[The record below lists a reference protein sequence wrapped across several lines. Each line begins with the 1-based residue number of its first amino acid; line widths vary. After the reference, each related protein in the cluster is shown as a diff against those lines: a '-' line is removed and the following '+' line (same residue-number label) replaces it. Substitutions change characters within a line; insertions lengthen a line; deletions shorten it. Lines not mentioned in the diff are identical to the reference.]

1 MNYKACDFYVARTP
15 LLPIEDYFRVFESGD
30 PSKISREL
38 FARFKDPFLEET
50 LAVASRES
58 YQALHRLESPDRSR
72 ASEQML
78 STLLK
83 YYIRLTTRPTPYG
96 LFSGVSLGTFGEENR
111 LVLADADQHVKRAR
125 VDMEWLYA
133 VIQKIESIPAVRM
146 ALRVRFND
154 YVYQQGD
161 RLEKP
166 NKTSLQL
173 NSTDNEVGTTIR
185 YTQQVQAVQE
195 LAKEFVLFSDL
206 LQELSKRNPEVPL
219 EVIEAFLSQLLENEF
234 LLSELRPPMVNTDA
248 LTYVLG
254 ILGHIEGGR
263 EVEDYQNHL
272 TVIQRDIAKYNAD
285 KIGAGL
291 MDFNATTEKMRSL
304 HKSDNCLQVDLRTNT
319 DCNVLSS
326 ELKQELEEFVAA
338 MLKITPEYQIS
349 DEYAA
354 YIDQF
359 VEKYGFSAEV
369 PVLELLDIDRGL
381 GAPSYYAQGAVRR
394 PAPKRQESQKE
405 LRLKRVLKSK
415 TMLALKDGRR
425 SFELTDQDIGYIA
438 GNEKPD
444 SPDSPEDFLPS
455 FELFLMA
462 HPHKSSET
470 QYDFTMAPVVASNGL
485 GKVIGRF
492 RDMFS
497 RDDTA
502 GFQEQFK
509 KQKERL
515 SEYALVEIAEVPE
528 RGRIS
533 NVAMN
538 ESDCDYQLML
548 SSNSCERKERISIDD
563 LYVSAD
569 PSSRR
574 LVIRSRRL
582 NKKVLLLSSSMLNPS
597 FGSNALRFL
606 KEVSSKYRY
615 DPITAFSSVTNS
627 SDEYSPRIT
636 YRHIIVKPETWVIT
650 KDVLDW
656 SDDKEETFLPRFQA
670 FREKW
675 DMPRYVLL
683 THYDNRLL
691 FDLENSMHLHEIF
704 NIVKKQRSRPIKM
717 MEMTCMGEGYAAQN
731 EVGGY
736 YVTEIIVPFIASG
749 TSSIMRPVE
758 TRYLPTVLDV
768 RTNAMKVRQ
777 QESILL
783 PESDNWLYF
792 KLYGTTKRR
801 GELLAL
807 LYEQLESMVQKGQIR
822 KYFFI
827 RYADPEPHLRVRVQ
841 AVRREE
847 VPQVFSIFV
856 EWCKALRQCGLLS
869 SAAVDTYQRE
879 TERYGGPELIQKAE
893 EYFYHDSR
901 AVLSILRKRQVE
913 KVEFNPDYVGIS
925 FLVMTLTAF
934 GMSLEQIE
942 KLLSERSSQSEFRKE
957 YQADRKRYMVA
968 ANMEDNWAAIR
979 SVVEY
984 PQVYDDLASLKE
996 KLNAYAQAVYQ
1007 ADQAGTLTNSRRD
1020 IASAVFHMFCN
1031 RFVGSNAWEKRIYAL
1046 VRHGVHDLTGYLQY
1060 RLQSTG
1066 N

>member
-15 LLPIEDYFRVFESGD
+15 LLPVEDYFRVFESGD
-30 PSKISREL
+30 PAKISSEL
-38 FARFKDPFLEET
+38 FTRFKDPFLEET

-185 YTQQVQAVQE
+185 YTRQVQAVQE
-195 LAKEFVLFSDL
+195 LAKEFIVFSDL
-206 LQELSKRNPEVPL
+206 LQEMSKRNPHVPL
-219 EVIEAFLSQLLENEF
+219 EVIEVFLNQLLENEF

-248 LTYVLG
+248 LTYVLN
-254 ILGHIEGGR
+254 ILAHIEGGG
-263 EVEDYQNHL
+263 EAEDYRNHL
-272 TVIQRDIAKYNAD
+272 SAIQEGIAKYNTD

-291 MDFNATTEKMRSL
+291 TDFNAITEKMQSL

-326 ELKQELEEFVAA
+326 KLKKELEEFVAA
-338 MLKITPEYQIS
+338 MLKITPEYQVS

-354 YIDQF
+354 YINQF

-381 GAPSYYAQGAVRR
+381 GAPSYYAQSAVLR
-394 PAPKRQESQKE
+394 PAPRRQESQKE

-415 TMLALKDGRR
+415 TMLALKDGQR
-425 SFELTDQDIGYIA
+425 SFELTDQDIDYIA
-438 GNEKPD
+438 GNEKLD
-444 SPDSPEDFLPS
+444 RAEAWADFLPS

-462 HPHKSSET
+462 HPYKNSET
-470 QYDFTMAPVVASNGL
+470 QLAFTVAPVFASNGL
-485 GKVIGRF
+485 GKGLGRF

-497 RDDTA
+497 KEETA
-502 GFQEQFK
+502 VFREQFK
-509 KQKERL
+509 RQKERF
-515 SEYALVEIAEVPE
+515 SEYAFVEIAEVPE
-528 RGRIS
+528 RGRTS

-548 SSNSCERKERISIDD
+548 ASNSCEGKERISIDD
-563 LYVSAD
+563 LYVSAG
-569 PSSRR
+569 SSGKQ
-574 LVIRSRRL
+574 LVIRSKRL
-582 NKKVLLLSSSMLNPS
+582 NKKVLLISSSMLNPN

-606 KEVSSKYRY
+606 KEVSSKHRY
-615 DPITAFSSVTNS
+615 DPITAFSSVIES

-656 SDDKEETFLPRFQA
+656 SDDKEEAFLPRFQA

-704 NIVKKQRSRPIKM
+704 NIVKRQRSRPIKM
-717 MEMTCMGEGYAAQN
+717 MEMTCMGEGYAAQD
-731 EVGGY
+731 EMGRH
-736 YVTEIIVPFIASG
+736 YVTEIVVPFMASG
-749 TSSIMRPVE
+749 SSSIGQPMKSG
-758 TRYLPTVLDV
+758 YLPTHSDV
-768 RTNAMKVRQ
+768 RRNAMKVQQ
-777 QESILL
+777 QESVLL
-783 PESDNWLYF
+783 PGSDNWLYF
-792 KLYGTTKRR
+792 KLYGNTKRR
-801 GELLAL
+801 GELLTL
-807 LYEQLESMVQKGQIR
+807 LYEQMESMVQKRQIR

-827 RYADPEPHLRVRVQ
+827 RYSDPEPHLRVRVQ
-841 AVRREE
+841 AIQEGA
-847 VPQVFSIFV
+847 VPQTFGLLVGWF
-856 EWCKALRQCGLLS
+856 EELRQRGLLS
-869 SAAVDTYQRE
+869 KVATDTYQRE
-879 TERYGGPELIQKAE
+879 TERYGGSELIQRAE

-901 AVLSILRKRQVE
+901 VVLSILRRRQVE
-913 KVEFNPDYVGIS
+913 KLEVNPDYVGIS

-934 GMSLEQIE
+934 DLSLEQVE
-942 KLLSERSSQSEFRKE
+942 KLLSDRSSQSEFRKE
-957 YQADRKRYMVA
+957 YQADRKRYMAA
-968 ANMEDNWAAIR
+968 ANMENDWAAIR
-979 SVVEY
+979 NAVEY
-984 PQVYDDLASLKE
+984 PQIYDDLASLKE
-996 KLNAYAQAVYQ
+996 RLNSYAQTVLQ
-1007 ADQAGTLTNSRRD
+1007 ADQAGTLTNSRLG
-1020 IASAVFHMFCN
+1020 IANTVIHMYCN
-1031 RFVGSNAWEKRIYAL
+1031 RFVGNNAWERKIYAL
-1046 VRHGVHDLTGYLQY
+1046 ARHGVHDLVGYLRHRSQ
-1060 RLQSTG
+1060 RP
-1066 N
+1066 

>member
-1 MNYKACDFYVARTP
+1 MNYKACDFYVVRTP
-15 LLPIEDYFRVFESGD
+15 LLPIEDYFRVFESGGQT
-30 PSKISREL
+30 KISSEL
-38 FARFKDPFLEET
+38 FARFKNPFLEEV

-58 YQALHRLESPDRSR
+58 YQALQRLGDPDKSR
-72 ASEQML
+72 ASDQML

-146 ALRVRFND
+146 ALCVRFND
-154 YVYQQGD
+154 YVYRQGD

-185 YTQQVQAVQE
+185 YTRQVQAVQE
-195 LAKEFVLFSDL
+195 LAKEFIVFSDL
-206 LQELSKRNPEVPL
+206 LQEMSKRNPDVPL
-219 EVIEAFLSQLLENEF
+219 EVIEVFLNQLLENEF

-248 LTYVLG
+248 LTYVLN
-254 ILGHIEGGR
+254 ILAHIEGGG
-263 EVEDYQNHL
+263 EAEDYRNYL
-272 TVIQRDIAKYNAD
+272 SAIQEGIAKYNMD

-291 MDFNATTEKMRSL
+291 TDFNAIIEKMQSI
-304 HKSDNCLQVDLRTNT
+304 HKSDNCLQVDMRINIA
-319 DCNVLSS
+319 CNVLFSD
-326 ELKQELEEFVAA
+326 LQQELEEFVAA
-338 MLKITPEYQIS
+338 MVKITPEYQVS

-369 PVLELLDIDRGL
+369 PILELLDIDCGL

-415 TMLALKDGRR
+415 TLRALKDGQR

-438 GNEKPD
+438 GNEKPNR
-444 SPDSPEDFLPS
+444 PDSPEDFLPS

-462 HPHKSSET
+462 HPHKNSET
-470 QYDFTMAPVVASNGL
+470 QYTFTIAPAFASSGL
-485 GKVIGRF
+485 GKGLGRF

-497 RDDTA
+497 EEEIA
-502 GFQEQFK
+502 GFREQSK
-509 KQKERL
+509 RQKERL
-515 SEYALVEIAEVPE
+515 SGHVLVEIAEVPE

-538 ESDCDYQLML
+538 ESDCDYQLIL
-548 SSNSCERKERISIDD
+548 SANNCEGKTRISIDD

-569 PSSRR
+569 PSGKQF
-574 LVIRSRRL
+574 VIRSKRL
-582 NKKVLLLSSSMLNPS
+582 NKKVLLTSSSMLNPN

-615 DPITAFSSVTNS
+615 DPVTAFSSVVDSN
-627 SDEYSPRIT
+627 DEYSPRIT

-691 FDLENSMHLHEIF
+691 FDLENLMHLHEIF
-704 NIVKKQRSRPIKM
+704 NIVKRQRSRPIKM
-717 MEMTCMGEGYAAQN
+717 MEMTCMGEGYAAQD
-731 EVGGY
+731 ETGGH
-736 YVTEIIVPFIASG
+736 YVTEIVVPFMASG
-749 TSSIMRPVE
+749 SSSIGWPME
-758 TRYLPTVLDV
+758 GGHLPTHSDV
-768 RTNAMKVRQ
+768 RRNAMELQQ
-777 QESILL
+777 QESVLL
-783 PESDNWLYF
+783 PGNDNWLYF

-801 GELLAL
+801 GELLTI
-807 LYEQLESMVQKGQIR
+807 LYERLETMVQKGQIR

-827 RYADPEPHLRVRVQ
+827 RYSDPEPHLRVRVQ
-841 AVRREE
+841 AIQEGT
-847 VPQVFSIFV
+847 VPQMFGLFAGWF
-856 EWCKALRQCGLLS
+856 EELRQRGLLS
-869 SAAVDTYQRE
+869 SIVADTYQRE
-879 TERYGGPELIQKAE
+879 TERYGGPGVLQMAE

-901 AVLSILRKRQVE
+901 AVLSILRMRQVE
-913 KVEFNPDYVGIS
+913 KLEVNPDYVGIS
-925 FLVMTLTAF
+925 LLVMSLTAF

-942 KLLSERSSQSEFRKE
+942 KLLNERSSQSEFRKE
-957 YQADRKRYMVA
+957 YQADRKRYMAA

-979 SVVEY
+979 NAVEY
-984 PQVYDDLASLKE
+984 PQVYDDLAPLKE
-996 KLNAYAQAVYQ
+996 KLNAYAQTVLQ
-1007 ADQAGTLTNSRRD
+1007 ADQAGTLTNSRLD
-1020 IASAVFHMFCN
+1020 IASTVFHMFCN
-1031 RFVGSNAWEKRIYAL
+1031 RFVGNNAWERKIYAL
-1046 VRHGVHDLTGYLQY
+1046 ARHGVHDLLGYL
-1060 RLQSTG
+1060 RHRPQSG
-1066 N
+1066 AN

>member
-185 YTQQVQAVQE
+185 YTPQVQVVQE
-195 LAKEFVLFSDL
+195 LAREFIVFSDL
-206 LQELSKRNPEVPL
+206 LQEMSRRNPNVPV
-219 EVIEAFLSQLLENEF
+219 EVIEAFLNQLLENEF

-248 LTYVLG
+248 LTYVLN
-254 ILGHIEGGR
+254 ILGHIEGDG
-263 EVEDYQNHL
+263 EAEDYRNHL
-272 TVIQRDIAKYNAD
+272 IAIQEGIAKYNAD

-291 MDFNATTEKMRSL
+291 ADFKAITEKMQSL
-304 HKSDNCLQVDLRTNT
+304 HKSDNCLQVDLRTSTN
-319 DCNVLSS
+319 CNVLSS
-326 ELKQELEEFVAA
+326 FLKQELEEFVGA
-338 MLKITPEYQIS
+338 MLKITPEYQVS

-354 YIDQF
+354 YINQF
-359 VEKYGFSAEV
+359 IEKYGFSAEV

-381 GAPSYYAQGAVRR
+381 GAPSYYAQSAVQR
-394 PAPKRQESQKE
+394 PAPRRQESQKE

-415 TMLALKDGRR
+415 TMLALKERRR
-425 SFELTDQDIGYIA
+425 SFELTNQDIDYIA
-438 GNEKPD
+438 GNEKSDRPD
-444 SPDSPEDFLPS
+444 APGDFLPS

-462 HPHKSSET
+462 HPHKNGET
-470 QYDFTMAPVVASNGL
+470 QYAFTVAPVFASNGL
-485 GKVIGRF
+485 GKGLGRF

-497 RDDTA
+497 TEETSSFR
-502 GFQEQFK
+502 EQFK
-509 KQKERL
+509 RQKEYL
-515 SEYALVEIAEVPE
+515 SEYAFVEVAEVPE
-528 RGRIS
+528 QSRTS

-548 SSNSCERKERISIDD
+548 SSNSCEEKERILISDV
-563 LYVSAD
+563 YVSVD
-569 PSSRR
+569 YSGNQFV
-574 LVIRSRRL
+574 LRSKKL
-582 NKKVLLLSSSMLNPS
+582 NKKILLTSSSMLNPN

-615 DPITAFSSVTNS
+615 DPITAFSSVIDS

-650 KDVLDW
+650 KDALDW
-656 SDDKEETFLPRFQA
+656 TDDEEETFLPRFQA

-691 FDLENSMHLHEIF
+691 FDLENPLHLHEVF
-704 NIVKKQRSRPIKM
+704 SIVKKQRSRPIKM
-717 MEMTCMGEGYAAQN
+717 MEMTSAGEGDATRDERGGHYITEIVLPFMVSSSFSSGQSTT
-731 EVGGY
+731 GGY
-736 YVTEIIVPFIASG
+736 LTTLSDIQA
-749 TSSIMRPVE
+749 
-758 TRYLPTVLDV
+758 
-768 RTNAMKVRQ
+768 NAMKVRQ
-777 QESILL
+777 QESVLL
-783 PESDNWLYF
+783 PGEDSWLYF
-792 KLYGTTKRR
+792 KLYGSVKRR
-801 GELLAL
+801 GELLSR
-807 LYEQLESMVQKGQIR
+807 LYEHLESMVQKGQIR

-827 RYADPEPHLRVRVQ
+827 RYSDPEPHLRVRVQ
-841 AVRREE
+841 AVKEGA
-847 VPQVFSIFV
+847 VPQTFGLLVGWFK
-856 EWCKALRQCGLLS
+856 ELRQRGLLS
-869 SAAVDTYQRE
+869 GTVVDTYKRE
-879 TERYGGPELIQKAE
+879 TERYGGSELIQTAE

-901 AVLSILRKRQVE
+901 VVLSLLRRRQIE
-913 KVEFNPDYVGIS
+913 KLEFNPDYVGIS
-925 FLVMTLTAF
+925 FLVMTLNVF
-934 GMSLEQIE
+934 GLSLDKIE
-942 KLLSERSSQSEFRKE
+942 EHLDRRSRQNEFRKE
-957 YQADRKRYMVA
+957 YQADRKRYMAA
-968 ANMEDNWAAIR
+968 ANMEDDWAAIR
-979 SVVEY
+979 NAVEY
-984 PQVYDDLASLKE
+984 PQIYDDLASLKE

-1007 ADQAGTLTNSRRD
+1007 ADQAGTLTNSRLD
-1020 IASAVFHMFCN
+1020 IAGAVIHMFCN
-1031 RFVGSNAWEKRIYAL
+1031 RFVGNNVWERKIYAL
-1046 VRHGVHDLTGYLQY
+1046 ARHGIHDLNGYL
-1060 RLQSTG
+1060 RHKLKENAT
-1066 N
+1066 

>member
-1 MNYKACDFYVARTP
+1 M
-15 LLPIEDYFRVFESGD
+15 
-30 PSKISREL
+30 
-38 FARFKDPFLEET
+38 
-50 LAVASRES
+50 
-58 YQALHRLESPDRSR
+58 
-72 ASEQML
+72 
-78 STLLK
+78 
-83 YYIRLTTRPTPYG
+83 
-96 LFSGVSLGTFGEENR
+96 
-111 LVLADADQHVKRAR
+111 
-125 VDMEWLYA
+125 
-133 VIQKIESIPAVRM
+133 
-146 ALRVRFND
+146 
-154 YVYQQGD
+154 
-161 RLEKP
+161 
-166 NKTSLQL
+166 
-173 NSTDNEVGTTIR
+173 
-185 YTQQVQAVQE
+185 QE
-195 LAKEFVLFSDL
+195 LAKEFVLFSEL

-219 EVIEAFLSQLLENEF
+219 EVIEAFLSLLLENEF

-248 LTYVLG
+248 LTYVLS
-254 ILGHIEGGR
+254 ILEHIEGGR

-291 MDFNATTEKMRSL
+291 MDFNAITEKMRSL

-338 MLKITPEYQIS
+338 MLKITPEYQVS

-359 VEKYGFSAEV
+359 IEKYGFSAEV

-381 GAPSYYAQGAVRR
+381 GAPSYYAQGVVRR

-415 TMLALKDGRR
+415 TMLALKDGQR
-425 SFELTDQDIGYIA
+425 SFELTDQDIDYIA
-438 GNEKPD
+438 GNEKLD
-444 SPDSPEDFLPS
+444 RPEALADFLPS

-462 HPHKSSET
+462 HPHKNSET
-470 QYDFTMAPVVASNGL
+470 QYAFTMAPVVASNGL

-497 RDDTA
+497 GDETA

-515 SEYALVEIAEVPE
+515 SEYVLVEIAEVPE
-528 RGRIS
+528 RGRTS

-548 SSNSCERKERISIDD
+548 SSNSCEGKERISIDD

-615 DPITAFSSVTNS
+615 DPITAFSSVTSS

-636 YRHIIVKPETWVIT
+636 YRHIIVKPETWIIT

-656 SDDKEETFLPRFQA
+656 SDDKEESFLSRFQA

-704 NIVKKQRSRPIKM
+704 NIVKRQRSRPIKM
-717 MEMTCMGEGYAAQN
+717 MEMTCMGEGYAAQD
-731 EVGGY
+731 ETGGH
-736 YVTEIIVPFIASG
+736 YVTEIVVPFMASG
-749 TSSIMRPVE
+749 SSSIGQPLE
-758 TRYLPTVLDV
+758 DAYLPTHSDV
-768 RTNAMKVRQ
+768 RRNAMELQ
-777 QESILL
+777 QQKSVLL
-783 PESDNWLYF
+783 PGSDNWLYF

-801 GELLAL
+801 GELLTI

-827 RYADPEPHLRVRVQ
+827 RYSDPEPHLRVRVQ
-841 AVRREE
+841 AIQEGT
-847 VPQVFSIFV
+847 VPQTFGLLAGWF
-856 EWCKALRQCGLLS
+856 EELRQRGLLS
-869 SAAVDTYQRE
+869 GIVADTYQRE
-879 TERYGGPELIQKAE
+879 TERYGGPELIQMAE

-901 AVLSILRKRQVE
+901 VVLSILRKRQVE
-913 KVEFNPDYVGIS
+913 KLEFNPDYVGIS
-925 FLVMTLTAF
+925 FLIMTLTAF

-942 KLLSERSSQSEFRKE
+942 KRLNARSSQSELRKE
-957 YQADRKRYMVA
+957 YQADRKRYMAA
-968 ANMEDNWAAIR
+968 ANMENDWAAIR
-979 SVVEY
+979 NAVEY
-984 PQVYDDLASLKE
+984 PQIYDDLTSLKE

-1007 ADQAGTLTNSRRD
+1007 ADQAGTLTNSRLD
-1020 IASAVFHMFCN
+1020 IASTVFHMFCN
-1031 RFVGSNAWEKRIYAL
+1031 RFVGNNAWERKIYTLA
-1046 VRHGVHDLTGYLQY
+1046 RHGAHDLTGYL
-1060 RLQSTG
+1060 RHRPKRP
-1066 N
+1066 

>member
-1 MNYKACDFYVARTP
+1 MNYTACDFYVARTP
-15 LLPIEDYFRVFESGD
+15 LLPIEDYFRVFASGD
-30 PSKISREL
+30 PAKISREL

-58 YQALHRLESPDRSR
+58 YEALHRLEAPDKSR
-72 ASEQML
+72 ASDQML

-96 LFSGVSLGTFGEENR
+96 LFSGVSLGTFGEENY

-166 NKTSLQL
+166 NRTSLQL

-185 YTQQVQAVQE
+185 YTRQVQAVQE

-254 ILGHIEGGR
+254 ILDHIEGDR

-272 TVIQRDIAKYNAD
+272 TVIQRDIARYNAD

-291 MDFNATTEKMRSL
+291 ADFNAITGKMQSL
-304 HKSDNCLQVDLRTNT
+304 HKSDNYLQVDLRTNI

-338 MLKITPEYQIS
+338 MLKITPEYQVP

-394 PAPKRQESQKE
+394 PASKRQESPKE

-415 TMLALKDGRR
+415 TMLALKNGQR
-425 SFELTDQDIGYIA
+425 SFELTDRDIDYIA
-438 GNEKPD
+438 GTEKPD
-444 SPDSPEDFLPS
+444 RPDAPGDFLPS

-462 HPHKSSET
+462 HPHKNNVT
-470 QYDFTMAPVVASNGL
+470 PYAFTVAPVFASNGL
-485 GKVIGRF
+485 GKGFGRF

-497 RDDTA
+497 EEETA
-502 GFQEQFK
+502 GFREQYK
-509 KQKERL
+509 RQKERL
-515 SEYALVEIAEVPE
+515 SGYAFVEIAEVPE
-528 RGRIS
+528 HGRTS

-548 SSNSCERKERISIDD
+548 SSNSCAGKERVTIDD
-563 LYVSAD
+563 LYVSVD
-569 PSSRR
+569 SSSHRF
-574 LVIRSRRL
+574 VIRSKRL
-582 NKKVLLLSSSMLNPS
+582 GKKVLLLSSSMLNPS

-615 DPITAFSSVTNS
+615 DPITAFSSVIDS

-650 KDVLDW
+650 KDILDW
-656 SDDKEETFLPRFQA
+656 TDEREESFLPRFHA

-691 FDLENSMHLHEIF
+691 FDLENPVHLHEIF
-704 NIVKKQRSRPIKM
+704 NIVKRQRSRPIKM
-717 MEMTCMGEGYAAQN
+717 MEMTCMGEGYAAQD
-731 EVGGY
+731 EAGGH
-736 YVTEIIVPFIASG
+736 YVTEIVVPFMASG
-749 TSSIMRPVE
+749 SSSAGQQAAAGG
-758 TRYLPTVLDV
+758 YLPTRSDV
-768 RTNAMKVRQ
+768 RMNAMGIRQ
-777 QESILL
+777 QESVLL
-783 PESDNWLYF
+783 PGSDHWLYF

-807 LYEQLESMVQKGQIR
+807 LYEQLESMVQKEQIR

-827 RYADPEPHLRVRVQ
+827 RYSDPEPHLRVRVQ
-841 AVRREE
+841 AIREEE
-847 VPQVFSIFV
+847 VPQTFGRLMGWF
-856 EWCKALRQCGLLS
+856 EDLRQRGLLS
-869 SAAVDTYQRE
+869 GAVVDTYQRE
-879 TERYGGPELIQKAE
+879 TERYGGPELIQAAE
-893 EYFYHDSR
+893 EYFFHDSR
-901 AVLSILRKRQVE
+901 AVLSILRRRQAE
-913 KVEFNPDYVGIS
+913 KLELNPDYTGIS
-925 FLVMTLTAF
+925 FLVMALTAF
-934 GMSLEQIE
+934 GLSLDEIE
-942 KLLSERSSQSEFRKE
+942 THLSGRSGQNDFRKE
-957 YQADRKRYMVA
+957 YQADRKRYMAA
-968 ANMEDNWAAIR
+968 ANMEDDWAAIR
-979 SVVEY
+979 SAVEY
-984 PQVYDDLASLKE
+984 PQVYGDLEPLKE
-996 KLNAYAQAVYQ
+996 ALTAYAWAVRQ
-1007 ADQAGTLTNSRRD
+1007 ADGEGNLTNSRLD
-1020 IASAVFHMFCN
+1020 IASAAIHMFCN
-1031 RFVGSNAWEKRIYAL
+1031 RFVGSNAWERKVYAL
-1046 VRHGVHDLTGYLQY
+1046 ARHGVHDLTGYL
-1060 RLQSTG
+1060 RHRP
-1066 N
+1066 